1 MFDTEKK
8 KGQNPFLKRNLAVTA
23 DLRHQIV
30 MKEDMGV
37 CVCVHVLGARGGEE
51 WDPLESHI
59 EMLVC
64 SSIM

>member
-23 DLRHQIV
+23 DLRYQIV

-37 CVCVHVLGARGGEE
+37 CVCACVGGWGEKSGI
-51 WDPLESHI
+51 L
-59 EMLVC
+59 L
-64 SSIM
+64 